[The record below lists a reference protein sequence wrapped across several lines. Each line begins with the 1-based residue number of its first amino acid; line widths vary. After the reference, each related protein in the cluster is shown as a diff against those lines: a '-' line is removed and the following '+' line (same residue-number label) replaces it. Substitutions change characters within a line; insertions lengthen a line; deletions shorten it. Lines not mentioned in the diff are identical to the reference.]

1 MSSLPQQTCRLNS
14 ASIVVVLFGLLL
26 MKFSAAAP
34 AFATTTVAAAVDSRN
49 VNFSTNST
57 PSSSSED
64 SNLILLY
71 EDSHFKGMRHFKKV
85 FKKVLNQVTPKIY
98 STGIRSRLHVGES
111 TCVNLMGKLNDFFS
125 SVDPMGG
132 CYLLCEHLNCRGR
145 CVQISGKIPRLSVH
159 GLNDCVSS
167 LRSCEESSSGDDSS
181 SSSSSSWFLRRKR
194 RIRRSA
200 TKLKNSQEKLLGPSS
215 SKTAVSSPFSSDL
228 SNFNGQQRRTRRD
241 LQANRGLAS
250 KRTGNYDLSADN
262 SSRIV
267 VSSSS
272 PVTSSAPEQL
282 SREIQRRRG
291 STDEKNGNYN
301 SRYTDTLIR
310 RSNHTEVE
318 RTTPHTLHLHE
329 QRLLRISRY
338 RRKRKEL
345 IVK

>member
-1 MSSLPQQTCRLNS
+1 M
-14 ASIVVVLFGLLL
+14 
-26 MKFSAAAP
+26 
-34 AFATTTVAAAVDSRN
+34 
-49 VNFSTNST
+49 
-57 PSSSSED
+57 
-64 SNLILLY
+64 
-71 EDSHFKGMRHFKKV
+71 
-85 FKKVLNQVTPKIY
+85 NQVTPKIY
-98 STGIRSRLHVGES
+98 SIGIRSRLHVGES

-125 SVDPMGG
+125 SVDTMGG
-132 CYLLCEHLNCRGR
+132 CYLLCEHLNCRGK
-145 CVQISGKIPRLSVH
+145 CVRITGKVPRLSVH

-167 LRSCEESSSGDDSS
+167 LRSCEEISSDDS

-215 SKTAVSSPFSSDL
+215 SNAAVSSPFSSKL
-228 SNFNGQQRRTRRD
+228 SNLNGQQRRTRRD

-250 KRTGNYDLSADN
+250 WRTGNDDLSADN

-272 PVTSSAPEQL
+272 PVTSLVPEQL

-291 STDEKNGNYN
+291 STDEETGNYN

-310 RSNHTEVE
+310 RSTHTEVE